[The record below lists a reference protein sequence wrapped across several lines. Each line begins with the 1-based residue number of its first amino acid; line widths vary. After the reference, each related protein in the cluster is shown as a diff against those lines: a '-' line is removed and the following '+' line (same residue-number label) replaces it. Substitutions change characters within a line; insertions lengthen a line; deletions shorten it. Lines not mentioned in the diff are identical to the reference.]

1 MSNLT
6 LVILLSV
13 LSVNVFA
20 SSKKLIPLE
29 NFAALPAITQPELS
43 PDGQRILALSTID
56 GSETVVVAKYG
67 SVEISPVIKLRKDS
81 DRIEWAEWANN
92 ERILIYATYPKLQF
106 GKRIR
111 IGRLFAVN
119 SDGSDLKQLQL
130 NKIFRHEQADLFSS
144 ISLRNILPDDNN
156 NVLVQTYTGRDESP
170 AVFKFNIYDS
180 SFEKVVSAVHE
191 IGSWVSNSKGEVLI
205 GLKRDYDSKKQEL
218 TTDIYFRPNIDTDDW
233 EKIYSYRSFKDFY
246 INPIALSEDKK
257 TLYVM
262 TDFEVYKD
270 VVREFDLEKREFG
283 KIVYQQDKYDV
294 DSAITRDGRFVGV
307 GYTDDFY
314 RIEYFDDELKNRQAM
329 IAQTFPKYKTYI
341 TSSSKDK
348 NRLIVAALSANSPTK
363 FFLVDLE
370 NKQAS
375 FWLSHNASLENQS
388 LPSKLPFSFTT
399 KDNFELYGYFTQGT
413 KGKDSPLIV
422 LPHGGPGSRD
432 TMDFDYW
439 TQMLARQGYAVLQV
453 NFRGSTG
460 YGNNYEISGR
470 KQWGKLMQTDVYET
484 IDWVKSM
491 ELADTNNMCMVGA
504 SYGGYVA
511 LTAGFQKPDAFKC
524 IVSIAGISDL
534 VAMIELD
541 DIYDG
546 LKVDSKVRIGDI
558 ENSEEKA
565 DLVMNSAINHIG
577 AFKSPVLLI
586 HGENDQIVH
595 YNQSK
600 LMHEALKKNKKKS
613 TLLILEDGTHNV
625 DNPKNRTEAFT
636 AIDKFLAKYLD

>member
-6 LVILLSV
+6 LLILLSIFS
-13 LSVNVFA
+13 LNIFA

-29 NFAALPAITQPELS
+29 NFAALPTIKQPQLS
-43 PDGQRILALSTID
+43 PDGQHILALTNMD
-56 GSETVVVAKYG
+56 GADTVVVAEYD
-67 SVEISPVIKLRKDS
+67 SIDISPVIKLKKDS
-81 DRIEWAEWANN
+81 DRIIWAQWANN
-92 ERILIYATYPKLQF
+92 DRILIYATYPKVVYT
-106 GKRIR
+106 KRTR

-119 SDGSDLKQLQL
+119 RDGTDLRELQL
-130 NKIFRHEQADLFSS
+130 NKLLRHERSELFSDLQ
-144 ISLRNILPDDNN
+144 ILNILSDDKAHI
-156 NVLVQTYTGRDESP
+156 LVQTYTGRDKSP
-170 AVFKFNIYDS
+170 AVFKFNIYDGS
-180 SFEKVVSAVHE
+180 TEKVVAAAHE
-191 IGSWVSNSKGEVLI
+191 IDSWVSNGAGEVLI
-205 GLKRDYDSKKQEL
+205 GINFEYDSKTTEL
-218 TTDIYFRPNIDTDDW
+218 TTNIYYRPMVDVDEW
-233 EKIYSYRSFKDFY
+233 QKIYSYRSFKDFY
-246 INPIALSEDKK
+246 IKPIAISDDKK
-257 TLYVM
+257 SLYVF
-262 TDFEVYKD
+262 TDYEVYKD
-270 VVREFDLEKREFG
+270 VVRKFDIEKKEFAE
-283 KIVYQQDKYDV
+283 IVYQQEHFDV

-314 RIEYFDDELKNRQAM
+314 RIEYFDEELKALQSM
-329 IAQTFPKYKTYI
+329 IAKTFSAYNSYI

-348 NRLIVAALSANSPTK
+348 TRLIVTALSTNSPNK
-363 FFLVDLE
+363 FFLVDLKS
-370 NKQAS
+370 KQAN
-375 FWLSHNASLENQS
+375 FWLSQNASLENQT

-413 KGKDSPLIV
+413 KGKDSPLVV

-524 IVSIAGISDL
+524 IASIAGISDL

-541 DIYDG
+541 DFYDG

-558 ENSEEKA
+558 DDSEEKA
-565 DLVMNSAINHIG
+565 DLIKNSAINHIA

-586 HGENDQIVH
+586 HGKNDQIVH

-600 LMHEALKKNKKKS
+600 LMHEALKKNEKKS
-613 TLLILEDGTHNV
+613 TLLMLEDGTHNV